1 MKTEWAP
8 YSVVW
13 RERCISNVFL
23 EKFLEKTDNVDVRIY
38 VKEETTVSMCDAVLN
53 EVHLR
58 LEGGLGIG

>member
-1 MKTEWAP
+1 MQ
-8 YSVVW
+8 
-13 RERCISNVFL
+13 RCISNVFL